1 MREYVRLFVGM
12 LRWLVVNLIIS
23 PFLKR
28 YFEAP
33 LVEIIEKIF
42 GDRVPEDNVESAG
55 GVSAGVLDG
64 SVVDIN
70 PSV

>member
-1 MREYVRLFVGM
+1 MREYVKLFVRM

-33 LVEIIEKIF
+33 LVGIIEKIF
-42 GDRVPEDNVESAG
+42 GDRVPED
-55 GVSAGVLDG
+55 DM
-64 SVVDIN
+64 
-70 PSV
+70 

>member
-1 MREYVRLFVGM
+1 MGEYVKLFVGM

-33 LVEIIEKIF
+33 LVGIIEKIF
-42 GDRVPEDNVESAG
+42 GDRVPEDDVESAG
-55 GVSAGVLDG
+55 GGSAGVLDG
-64 SVVDIN
+64 SVMDIN